1 MNLHSKQKKACRS
14 IFATVLCCT
23 AFFLFSLSC
32 ASSPKQKTIKI
43 ADIKSWTTGISA
55 SIPCSPELSVIQWK
69 YLVSEMNKINGLEN
83 ITLSA
88 SNSLTAMN
96 LESTIRING
105 TPLKYIYS
113 LKSTDKLI
121 ILEISDVKEVD
132 ARTNAFSSKM
142 PVKEIDDFKQNVI
155 KRFTAELTEHGHEL
169 ATRKKD
175 LEY

>member
-1 MNLHSKQKKACRS
+1 MNLHSKQKKACRTILAAVLS
-14 IFATVLCCT
+14 FA

-32 ASSPKQKTIKI
+32 ASAPKQRTIKI
-43 ADIKSWTTGISA
+43 ADIKSWTVGTSV
-55 SIPCSPELSVIQWK
+55 SVPCSPELSVIQWK
-69 YLVSEMNKINGLEN
+69 YLVTELNKINGLDN
-83 ITLSA
+83 ISLSA

-121 ILEISDVKEVD
+121 ILEISDVEEVD
-132 ARTNAFSSKM
+132 AKTNAFSSTM
-142 PVKEIDDFKQNVI
+142 PLNEVNDFKENVI
-155 KRFTAELTEHGHEL
+155 KRFSAEMTEHGHEL
-169 ATRKKD
+169 VTKKTA

>member
-1 MNLHSKQKKACRS
+1 
-14 IFATVLCCT
+14 
-23 AFFLFSLSC
+23 
-32 ASSPKQKTIKI
+32 
-43 ADIKSWTTGISA
+43 
-55 SIPCSPELSVIQWK
+55 
-69 YLVSEMNKINGLEN
+69 MNKINGLEN